1 MLMSADCKPSSVV
14 NGHLSMQPVTRLLER
29 WSEAKRAV
37 SYASIYLAPGGVY
50 MTGQSPGRRYALTAP
65 FHPYRLLGGISLL
78 HLPWSRLHQ
87 PLTGTLPFGA
97 RTFLM
102 PFQARDHSSA
112 STFKS
117 FYPMINLPQVSHST
131 CLPERMTDSTD
142 EGNPMLH
149 PPHWPLMSLA
159 IGGEQRC
166 LIVVYFARYSG

>member
-1 MLMSADCKPSSVV
+1 MEAQADFQEELKVIFSDYLTTPPKIGGVVNLLMSADCKPSSVV

-50 MTGQSPGRRYALTAP
+50 MTGQSPGRRCALTTP

-87 PLTGTLPFGA
+87 PLTGTLPYGA

-102 PFQARDHSSA
+102 PFQARDH
-112 STFKS
+112 
-117 FYPMINLPQVSHST
+117 
-131 CLPERMTDSTD
+131 
-142 EGNPMLH
+142 
-149 PPHWPLMSLA
+149 
-159 IGGEQRC
+159 
-166 LIVVYFARYSG
+166 